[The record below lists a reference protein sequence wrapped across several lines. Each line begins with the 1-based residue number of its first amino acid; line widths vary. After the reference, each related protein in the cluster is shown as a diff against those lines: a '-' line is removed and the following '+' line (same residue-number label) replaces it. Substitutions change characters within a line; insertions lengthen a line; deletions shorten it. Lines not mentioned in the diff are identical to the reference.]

1 MVVQFRL
8 FRKADNADDLLDV
21 VVFKEAG
28 LKFVRDTLA
37 GLARGGI
44 KADSG
49 TVEYYQ
55 SSGVKVS
62 CERDVP
68 VEVDGEFWG
77 RGTSWSL
84 RARSGSCG
92 FWRRRNV
99 GWRGGKRC

>member
-1 MVVQFRL
+1 L
-8 FRKADNADDLLDV
+8 T
-21 VVFKEAG
+21 
-28 LKFVRDTLA
+28 FVRDTLA

-77 RGTSWSL
+77 RGDELEFAHSERKL
-84 RARSGSCG
+84 RVLAPEE
-92 FWRRRNV
+92 
-99 GWRGGKRC
+99 RGVAWWEEVLKTLAPWTK